1 VSYSVVF
8 RFGPILRKD
17 QSRFY
22 LLRVQCGHEHLTI
35 RSAAECKDRLAKSY
49 RVIGYI
55 IGRFGQ
61 LEDDKAQEKVTEEN
75 IRKART
81 SDLDVAEAFRIVL
94 HLAKRSIRA
103 TKAIT
108 RERAKEVAAYN
119 IVEQFVVRLR

>member
-8 RFGPILRKD
+8 RFGSILRKSP
-17 QSRFY
+17 SRFY
-22 LLRVQCGHEHLTI
+22 LLRARCGHEHLTI
-35 RSAAECKDRLAKSY
+35 RCAAECRDRLAKSS

-55 IGRFGQ
+55 IGRFGHV
-61 LEDDKAQEKVTEEN
+61 EDDTAHEKVAEEH

-94 HLAKRSIRA
+94 NLAKRSIRA

-108 RERAKEVAAYN
+108 GERAREVAAYS
-119 IVEQFVVRLR
+119 IVEKFVVRLR